1 MRSPPTSPSTIFAV
15 SFWQDVRYL
24 FAGTRQ
30 SPEESLS
37 LSSTWKNPTHQLSR
51 MERYFVYFGIHAI
64 CPRTLRYC
72 KAVQLLGVF
81 RLFTLGIYLTMEPL
95 EIYTPVA
102 WISWLWRLMCLLA
115 STSLIFGLHRHLCEY
130 FQELCSD
137 PDPDMARHL
146 RTHLN
151 CTVQRLMAPAIFLV
165 LANVAFLVMVVSGA
179 FSFLVPSVEGY
190 TRFMQRTF
198 STLSPTRAPGRRP
211 CGSYQTSSHQLHG
224 YWVLASATCPC
235 PCPWSA

>member
-1 MRSPPTSPSTIFAV
+1 MQGTVVLPVCPMITSDA
-15 SFWQDVRYL
+15 
-24 FAGTRQ
+24 
-30 SPEESLS
+30 
-37 LSSTWKNPTHQLSR
+37 SR
-51 MERYFVYFGIHAI
+51 HD
-64 CPRTLRYC
+64 L
-72 KAVQLLGVF
+72 Q
-81 RLFTLGIYLTMEPL
+81 
-95 EIYTPVA
+95 
-102 WISWLWRLMCLLA
+102 A

-198 STLSPTRAPGRRP
+198 LYPFPDESAWAATLWILPDIFPSASWILGTGLCYLSMSLPLERMKRLEAGLRDGSLPVAELRAAHTRACETIEKVDELYQHFSTAWLIIGWWVRGRHVP
-211 CGSYQTSSHQLHG
+211 CS
-224 YWVLASATCPC
+224 
-235 PCPWSA
+235 